1 MIETLTIGPETKIF
15 VFNDTQLK
23 TSNNTMIV
31 MFFSEDI
38 SHLLS
43 ELGNKLH
50 MITRMEAMHGLSSMD
65 FFSLRLTRLLLLLD
79 D

>member
-1 MIETLTIGPETKIF
+1 MEQKGEIYEEILRG
-15 VFNDTQLK
+15 
-23 TSNNTMIV
+23 
-31 MFFSEDI
+31 
-38 SHLLS
+38 
-43 ELGNKLH
+43 LGNKLH